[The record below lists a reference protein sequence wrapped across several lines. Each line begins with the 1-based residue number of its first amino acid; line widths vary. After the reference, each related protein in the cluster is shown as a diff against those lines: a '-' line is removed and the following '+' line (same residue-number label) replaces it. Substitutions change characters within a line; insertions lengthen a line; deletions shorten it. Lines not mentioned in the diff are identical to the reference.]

1 MIKTEKTVYD
11 KREEW
16 DGRRILVMRTW
27 PRGISKEKVDLWLK
41 DLGTEKELIR
51 KWKAGKVT
59 WAEFARK
66 YNASLKGK
74 ERVLKELAAESR
86 NGTITLLC
94 GCRDE
99 AHCHRHLIKQAVQKY
114 AGALQKQT

>member
-11 KREEW
+11 RREES
-16 DGRRILVMRTW
+16 DGKRILVMRTW
-27 PRGISKEKVDLWLK
+27 PRGVSKDKVDVWMK

-51 KWKAGKVT
+51 RWKSGKVT
-59 WAEFARK
+59 WAEFTRA

-74 ERVLKELAAESR
+74 EEALKELAAESR
-86 NGTITLLC
+86 SRTMTLLC

-99 AHCHRHLIKQAVQKY
+99 AHYHRHLLKRGPKVRLSVV
-114 AGALQKQT
+114 G